1 METKKLS
8 QGLRHVVAKSGQ
20 NGEQTWL
27 PLWMHAI
34 DTAGV
39 LEWLIDNW
47 LPESVWQILE
57 NSGRRGR
64 MTRKE
69 VRKLVLFLGYI
80 HDIGKINP
88 YFSCLITKRIAEAL
102 EQLRED
108 GISIPSW
115 EQYQTSGCN
124 HAYIGEIF
132 LRSYDCPKGVA
143 SIIGSHHG
151 MTQKI
156 DDEGV
161 EEILYEEGDLKKN
174 LYGENVK
181 QWKRLRQEFLDWAL
195 EKAGYEDISDVP
207 ELLQKGQILLTGLLI
222 MADWIASNTTYFPLL
237 SLSEEGS
244 EEYYPERV
252 EQAMEERVNLPESWE
267 SMTYCMDEETF
278 KEEFGFLPRP
288 AQLDFIQ
295 TIEELTD
302 MEENKPGIFI
312 LEAPMG
318 IGKTEAALAGAQ
330 LLANKT
336 SAGGVFFGLPTQA
349 TANGIFERVIPWAQ
363 RQSEDST
370 IGYSVRLA
378 HGMADFDARYR
389 GLFQGDSEIAE
400 DESEESRL
408 YAHTWFKGKKQA
420 LLADFVVGTVDQLL
434 LSSLKKKHVMLRHL
448 GMASKIVIIDECHA
462 YDVYTSEYLDRT
474 LTWMGMYGQP
484 VIILS
489 ATLPAKRRRQLIAA
503 YLDKNVEDIPKK
515 IEAHMGYP
523 LLTYTAGEKVLQKE
537 LTSEN
542 TQNLVTVESL
552 EREQLAKF
560 LEAELKNGG
569 CAAVI
574 LNTVQR
580 VQETAQYLRTYF
592 PDKEILE
599 LHSRYIYPDRKEKE
613 DELIRRMG
621 KQSTAKERNGFIL
634 VASQVAEQSLDFDA
648 DILITEL
655 CPIDLLL
662 QRMGREHR
670 HQIHNLMRPS
680 NLLKPRCMILRE
692 GDEAYSKGSKA
703 VYGEYLLMRTQAVL
717 PKQISIPAD
726 IPMLVQK
733 VYTDDDDIFE
743 TIVGY
748 QKAKKDYLD
757 QQAEKRSKASGFLL
771 SKPMKRESRRESC
784 LDQWLK
790 NSTQADDKVAEASVR
805 DGGPSLEV
813 LLLQKREGKIAFLP
827 WQDENERLDGNE
839 VPSQEIGMKIAKQ
852 RLRLP
857 RSLCQTNRLS
867 DVIKELEMVF
877 KTNFDEWR
885 KSPWINGELILL
897 LDDNL
902 SATLGGVKLQYTR
915 EDGLVEI
922 KEQEE
927 ADGRDR
933 I

>member
-1 METKKLS
+1 MEAKKLS
-8 QGLRHVVAKSGQ
+8 QSLCHIVAKSGQ
-20 NGEQTWL
+20 NGEQAWL
-27 PLWMHAI
+27 PLWMHAT
-34 DTAGV
+34 DTVGV

-47 LPESVWQILE
+47 LTESVWQILE

-69 VRKLVLFLGYI
+69 VRKLVRFLGYI

-88 YFSCLITKRIAEAL
+88 YFSCLITKQVTEAL
-102 EQLRED
+102 EQLKED

-115 EQYQTSGCN
+115 DQYQKSGCN
-124 HAYIGEIF
+124 HAYIGELLLWF
-132 LRSYDCPKGVA
+132 YDCPKGVA

-151 MTQKI
+151 MTQQI
-156 DDEGV
+156 NDEVV
-161 EEILYEEGDLKKN
+161 EETLYEKGYLKKN
-174 LYGENVK
+174 LYGENAK
-181 QWKRLRQEFLDWAL
+181 QWKSLRQEFFEWAL
-195 EKAGYEDISDVP
+195 EKAGYSDISEVP

-222 MADWIASNTTYFPLL
+222 MADWIASNATYFPLL

-244 EEYYPERV
+244 EEYYPQRV
-252 EQAMEERVNLPESWE
+252 EEAMEERVNLPESWE
-267 SMTYCMDEETF
+267 SMTYYMDEETF

-288 AQLDFIQ
+288 AQLDFVQ
-295 TIEELTD
+295 TIENLTD
-302 MEENKPGIFI
+302 METDRPGIFI

-336 SAGGVFFGLPTQA
+336 SAGGIFWGLPTQA
-349 TANGIFERVIPWAQ
+349 TANGIFERVLPWAQ

-378 HGMADFDARYR
+378 HGMAEFDERYR
-389 GLFQGDSEIAE
+389 GLFHGDSEIAE
-400 DESEESRL
+400 DESEENRL

-434 LSSLKKKHVMLRHL
+434 MSSLKKKHVMLRHL

-489 ATLPAKRRRQLIAA
+489 ATLPAHRRRQLIAA
-503 YLDKNVEDIPKK
+503 YLDQDVDEIPKE
-515 IEAHMGYP
+515 IEDHMGYP
-523 LLTYTAGEKVLQKE
+523 LLTYTVGENILQKE
-537 LTSEN
+537 LTSN
-542 TQNLVTVESL
+542 TAQTVVTVEPL
-552 EREQLAKF
+552 EQEQLAEF
-560 LEAELKNGG
+560 LKEELKNGG

-574 LNTVQR
+574 LNTVQQ
-580 VQETAQYLRTYF
+580 VQKTAQYLRTYF
-592 PDKEILE
+592 QDKEILE
-599 LHSRYIYPDRKEKE
+599 LHSRYIYPDRKDKE
-613 DELIRRMG
+613 DELLRRMG
-621 KQSTAKERNGFIL
+621 KRSTAKERDGFIL

-648 DILITEL
+648 DILITQL

-662 QRMGREHR
+662 QRVGREHR
-670 HQIHNLMRPS
+670 HRIHDSIRPVNLS
-680 NLLKPRCMILRE
+680 KPRCMILRE
-692 GDEAYSKGSKA
+692 GDVAYNKGSKA
-703 VYGEYLLMRTQAVL
+703 VYGEYLLMRTQSVL

-733 VYTDDDDIFE
+733 VYNDDEGTFE
-743 TIVGY
+743 AIVGY

-757 QQAEKRSKASGFLL
+757 KQAKKISEASSFLL
-771 SKPMKRESRRESC
+771 SKPMKREGRRESC

-790 NSTQADDKVAEASVR
+790 NSTQVDDKVAEASVR

-813 LLLQKREGKIAFLP
+813 LVLQRLEGKISFLP
-827 WQDENERLDGNE
+827 WQDKSEVLNGDE
-839 VPSQEIGMKIAKQ
+839 VPSQEIGIKIAKQ

-857 RSLCQTNRLS
+857 RSLCRADRLY
-867 DVIKELEMVF
+867 DVIKELEDSF
-877 KTNFDEWR
+877 KTYFYEWR

-897 LDDNL
+897 LDDNF
-902 SATLGGVKLQYTR
+902 SATLGGVKLYYSK
-915 EDGLVEI
+915 EDGLVEV
-922 KEQEE
+922 EE
-927 ADGRDR
+927 
-933 I
+933 